1 MVSTKNKT
9 QTERP
14 WFPELEPFSMIEPK
28 PIDWL
33 WEYMVPK
40 GMVTVIEGWPG
51 VGKSQVALD
60 IMARLSDGDCMPFT
74 GKPTIAGG
82 SILIAP
88 EDPVESVVW
97 PRLQA
102 AAANMARVYHLKG
115 LFQEEKKRRFTL
127 SAGNLEILRTSI
139 QDSPVELVYV
149 DAVMG
154 LLDGADANS
163 DQEVRG
169 ILEPLAEFA
178 DKTGIAV
185 LIGRHWSKGA
195 VNRAAHEK
203 GIGSIAW
210 SGVARSVLQ
219 VGYHPDNK
227 EIRLLCLGKK
237 NLAPDQGALSFRLD
251 PVPVLIGGQS
261 ATYTRIE
268 WLEVDKSFDVQ
279 RLGTVGTDGKEL
291 SEAKAEEWV
300 LAALEANGEML
311 SRQLDDMATKEGLGT
326 RAVKAAKAKLKD
338 DGKIRYRKNEKG
350 EWKIVPEFP
359 RRPLPTVDDI
369 FPNQP

>member
-1 MVSTKNKT
+1 
-9 QTERP
+9 
-14 WFPELEPFSMIEPK
+14 MIQPK
-28 PIDWL
+28 AIEWL
-33 WEYMVPK
+33 WEYMIPK

-60 IMARLSDGDCMPFT
+60 IMARLSEGDCMPFT
-74 GKPTIAGG
+74 GKPTGIVKSA
-82 SILIAP
+82 LLAP
-88 EDPVESVVW
+88 EDPVDSVVW

-102 AAANMARVYHLKG
+102 AAANLGNIYYLKG
-115 LFQEEKKRRFTL
+115 LIRGEEKKRFTL
-127 SAGNLEILRTSI
+127 YPENLEVLREHLAGT
-139 QDSPVELVYV
+139 DVGLLYV

-154 LLDGADANS
+154 LLNGADANS

-169 ILEPLAEFA
+169 ILEPLAAFA
-178 DKTGIAV
+178 DQTGMSV

-195 VNRAAHEK
+195 GNRAAHEK

-237 NLAPDQGALSFRLD
+237 NLAPDQGAISFRLE
-251 PVPVLIGGQS
+251 PVPVLVGEKSSI
-261 ATYTRIE
+261 YTRIE
-268 WLEVDKSFDVQ
+268 WLELDKDFDVQ
-279 RLGTVGTDGKEL
+279 RLGTISEPGKEL
-291 SEAKAEEWV
+291 SEAKAEEWIIDT
-300 LAALEANGEML
+300 LAANGEML
-311 SRQLDDMATKEGLGT
+311 SRHLDDMATKAGLGS
-326 RAVKAAKAKLKD
+326 RSIKSAKAKLKD

-359 RRPLPTVDDI
+359 RRQTPTVDDV
-369 FPNQP
+369 FPEPLHSAQTAN